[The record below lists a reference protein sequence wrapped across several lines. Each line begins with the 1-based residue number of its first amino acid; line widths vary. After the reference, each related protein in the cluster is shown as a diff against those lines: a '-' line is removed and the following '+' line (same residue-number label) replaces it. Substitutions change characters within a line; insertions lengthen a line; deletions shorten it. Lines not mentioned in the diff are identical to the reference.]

1 MMSKPTSS
9 FLVEEY
15 PKEIL
20 KSETIRAIIVAVIA
34 FGSMAWFLV
43 TLFLF
48 PEYFPSSSMKDFHGI
63 SIFGWLAMI
72 FVALGVY
79 EIGFTFVLRFFIK
92 KGKKFP
98 YLPRFINAFI
108 EISTLS
114 TVIFF
119 ASHTGLGMEAIFT
132 PTIFLYFIF
141 IALSSLRLIVGL
153 SVFTGFVAAMEYLLM
168 AFHFMDIYDPVQGA
182 CLGDVAYST
191 GFHLSRGFILLFA
204 GIITGFV
211 SYQIKNRLRSSLRTL
226 DERNQ
231 VVNIFGEH
239 VSPEVVNRLMEQGG
253 EIGSESRYVCTMFLD
268 IRDFTGYCE
277 DRNSGEITG
286 YLNYLFEFMVDVVN
300 RNHGI
305 VNKFLGDGFMAVFGA
320 PFSEGNDCENAVLAG
335 MEILNMLDSE
345 TRSGNIPA
353 TRIGI
358 GLHAGDVVT
367 GNVGSA
373 KRKEYTIIG
382 DVVNIASRLE
392 QLNKRFSSSM
402 LVSSEVWEKVTGMN
416 IEAEDLGNIEVRGH
430 QQSIH
435 VYRIR

>member
-1 MMSKPTSS
+1 
-9 FLVEEY
+9 
-15 PKEIL
+15 
-20 KSETIRAIIVAVIA
+20 
-34 FGSMAWFLV
+34 
-43 TLFLF
+43 
-48 PEYFPSSSMKDFHGI
+48 
-63 SIFGWLAMI
+63 
-72 FVALGVY
+72 
-79 EIGFTFVLRFFIK
+79 
-92 KGKKFP
+92 
-98 YLPRFINAFI
+98 
-108 EISTLS
+108 
-114 TVIFF
+114 
-119 ASHTGLGMEAIFT
+119 
-132 PTIFLYFIF
+132 
-141 IALSSLRLIVGL
+141 
-153 SVFTGFVAAMEYLLM
+153 
-168 AFHFMDIYDPVQGA
+168 
-182 CLGDVAYST
+182 
-191 GFHLSRGFILLFA
+191 
-204 GIITGFV
+204 
-211 SYQIKNRLRSSLRTL
+211 
-226 DERNQ
+226 
-231 VVNIFGEH
+231 
-239 VSPEVVNRLMEQGG
+239 
-253 EIGSESRYVCTMFLD
+253 
-268 IRDFTGYCE
+268 
-277 DRNSGEITG
+277 
-286 YLNYLFEFMVDVVN
+286 MVDVVN